1 MLSCELVSWP
11 GPCADS
17 PLTPLPPIYLTLQE
31 TLARYPFSEVI
42 STRKVKT
49 EEGILFLDMKY
60 GNLMQQKVVRIQSDN
75 AHEISRLIRQ
85 YISIE
90 QKHRPSK
97 AGAEEVREGQASR

>member
-1 MLSCELVSWP
+1 M
-11 GPCADS
+11 
-17 PLTPLPPIYLTLQE
+17 
-31 TLARYPFSEVI
+31 I

-49 EEGILFLDMKY
+49 EEGTLFLDMKY

-90 QKHRPSK
+90 QKHQPSQRGVDE
-97 AGAEEVREGQASR
+97 AREGQASR